1 MYILEGNIGAG
12 KSTFLKLIEQH
23 IPYISI
29 GFEPLNNW
37 HTEKSGQ
44 SLLQQFYEQPKRWA
58 YTLETLALMSRV
70 KEHMLEQKHTHD
82 FRLVERSIY
91 SGFYC
96 FAKNSFQSG
105 FLTDIEWSIY
115 KEWFSFLTHNNCNV
129 PDGFIYLKVDPEI
142 AFERTKIRNRSAESS
157 MTLSYLKDI
166 DKLHSDFL
174 LEKKGIDEKLKD
186 VPVLVLDCNT
196 DFEHNEKQFE
206 QHCQKLSSFLQET
219 KLNCS
224 RANNTACR
232 L

>member
-29 GFEPLNNW
+29 GLEPLNNW
-37 HTEKSGQ
+37 HTEENGQ
-44 SLLQQFYEQPKRWA
+44 SLLQYFYEQPQRWA

-70 KEHMLEQKHTHD
+70 KEHIIEQKHEHE
-82 FRLVERSIY
+82 FRIVERSIY

-96 FAKNSFQSG
+96 FAQNSYQSG

-115 KEWFSFLTHNNCNV
+115 KEWFSFLTCTNCNV
-129 PDGFIYLKVDPEI
+129 PDGFIYLKVDPEV

-157 MTLSYLKDI
+157 LTLSYLKNI

-174 LEKKGIDEKLKD
+174 LEKKGIDQKLKD
-186 VPVLVLDCNT
+186 VPVLVLDCNQ
-196 DFEHNEKQFE
+196 DFEHNKKQFE
-206 QHCQKLSSFLQET
+206 QHCQKLNSFLQET
-219 KLNCS
+219 KLNSS
-224 RANNTACR
+224 RTNTRVCQ

>member
-29 GFEPLNNW
+29 AFEPLNNW
-37 HTEKSGQ
+37 HTEGSGQ
-44 SLLQQFYEQPKRWA
+44 SLLQHFYEEPKRWA

-70 KEHMLEQKHTHD
+70 KEHMLEQKQTHD

-96 FAKNSFQSG
+96 FAQNSYQSG
-105 FLTDIEWSIY
+105 FLNDIEWTIY
-115 KEWFSFLTHNNCNV
+115 KEWFSFLTCHNCNV

-157 MTLSYLKDI
+157 LTLSYLKDI

-174 LEKKGIDEKLKD
+174 LEKKGIDEKLKN

-196 DFEHNEKQFE
+196 DFEHNPKQFE
-206 QHCQKLSSFLQET
+206 HHCQKLSAFLQET
-219 KLNCS
+219 KLAGTCI
-224 RANNTACR
+224 NNTECR